1 MLLTFINWAVSGEF
15 AESTQ
20 HFLKCLITCVF
31 LCLVCTPRSRTHFVS
46 SPNLSPLQIFENL
59 RMHLLLPACVCA
71 HGGMFWSWTGDPV
84 HAKQVFNQWAVF
96 STLPLSRRQDLTEWP
111 KLDLNF
117 LCSTG
122 RLGTSHSPASALLLQ
137 CLAEPSVAKVWYS
150 FSPFYFLPVL
160 VSGNG

>member
-31 LCLVCTPRSRTHFVS
+31 LCFVCTPRSRTHFVS

-96 STLPLSRRQDLTEWP
+96 SALLS
-111 KLDLNF
+111 LDL
-117 LCSTG
+117 S
-122 RLGTSHSPASALLLQ
+122 LGDRISLSCPGWIWAFYVAQEGLELPTLLPRP
-137 CLAEPSVAKVWYS
+137 CDFNVWLS
-150 FSPFYFLPVL
+150 PVL
-160 VSGNG
+160 PRCGTVSTPSTSFLS